1 MVASAAWDRLLVLGC
16 AQTCEAP
23 LSAVIAN
30 INRVRA
36 RFAESRVLILE
47 NDSSDGTAALLQQ
60 ACRRWGVCQPAR
72 ALLRPV
78 GPTASDPL
86 PR

>member
-1 MVASAAWDRLLVLGC
+1 MIASAAWERLLVLGC

-23 LSAVIAN
+23 LPAVIDN

-47 NDSSDGTAALLQQ
+47 NDSSDGTAALLQ
-60 ACRRWGVCQPAR
+60 ACRRRCVCQPAR
-72 ALLRPV
+72 YLLRPL